1 MAPAVVAPE
10 VVVVAAT
17 VKLAAEKMGEATP
30 STAAGMTAVAVM
42 DEARLGLEVAR
53 DAPKGEAS
61 GEATGVVTESLGEA
75 TVVGG
80 TAREA
85 VQLGMALRPLSARL
99 RPRARTSAR

>member
-1 MAPAVVAPE
+1 MGVVPLG
-10 VVVVAAT
+10 VAAAK
-17 VKLAAEKMGEATP
+17 VGAAAPTT
-30 STAAGMTAVAVM
+30 TAAGMTAVAVT